1 MSHQTLH
8 LASVRCYNSL
18 LFGEI
23 SWADL
28 SKCLALSVAAQHS
41 CHLVLA
47 ANRWSS
53 DSISIY
59 ADNAGTSCTVWEAHT
74 VYRWL
79 HLLLSYI
86 SHNKTPKVAALLST
100 LWTKS
105 TQNDACHD
113 TKIAIAIKFMSS
125 GAVKYLHYARCSV
138 YYQGTYFALYVWVQL
153 KSLHAGAR
161 LKTNKEQPWPSRH
174 LINKTTWIDDG
185 FYHLGSGKLL
195 CL

>member
-1 MSHQTLH
+1 MKKIAFSNLLICTAVAKSRWPRQLLLFKHRRILSPVHCVWLMSHQTLH
-8 LASVRCYNSL
+8 LASVCCYNSL

-28 SKCLALSVAAQHS
+28 SKCWAISVAAQHS

-79 HLLLSYI
+79 HLLLSCI
-86 SHNKTPKVAALLST
+86 SPNKTPKVAALLST

-105 TQNDACHD
+105 KQNDACHD
-113 TKIAIAIKFMSS
+113 TKI
-125 GAVKYLHYARCSV
+125 
-138 YYQGTYFALYVWVQL
+138 
-153 KSLHAGAR
+153 
-161 LKTNKEQPWPSRH
+161 
-174 LINKTTWIDDG
+174 LICYRSKVHVLWRR
-185 FYHLGSGKLL
+185 
-195 CL
+195 